1 MSVLRDFI
9 DSNSHTVG
17 GGSSRPGR
25 RTPQSRNSRDDD
37 MTMLVFGF
45 HRGPDFVNAEM
56 ALRRAGAPAR
66 RRRPITRAAPPA
78 FSWPQPLPR
87 DQAINVV
94 FTRIVNDYS
103 TVHGTT
109 AVCLIRG
116 ELHEPVNL
124 GS

>member
-1 MSVLRDFI
+1 M
-9 DSNSHTVG
+9 
-17 GGSSRPGR
+17 
-25 RTPQSRNSRDDD
+25 
-37 MTMLVFGF
+37 
-45 HRGPDFVNAEM
+45 NAEM
-56 ALRRAGAPAR
+56 ALRRADGPAC
-66 RRRPITRAAPPA
+66 RPAMATKGTANV
-78 FSWPQPLPR
+78 FMTVTVPR
-87 DQAINVV
+87 DTAINVV

>member
-1 MSVLRDFI
+1 MI
-9 DSNSHTVG
+9 I
-17 GGSSRPGR
+17 
-25 RTPQSRNSRDDD
+25 
-37 MTMLVFGF
+37 LVFGF
-45 HRGPDFVNAEM
+45 HRPQDFAGPGPPPGIAAEG
-56 ALRRAGAPAR
+56 LAGACDPAADR
-66 RRRPITRAAPPA
+66 VALVKSIFLNPTRPVAK
-78 FSWPQPLPR
+78 
-87 DQAINVV
+87 AINVV

>member
-17 GGSSRPGR
+17 GGLSRPR
-25 RTPQSRNSRDDD
+25 RRNLQSRNSRDDG

-45 HRGPDFVNAEM
+45 HQGPDFVNAEM
-56 ALRRAGAPAR
+56 ALRRPGAPAGPAGRSRELR
-66 RRRPITRAAPPA
+66 RQRFRGRNPARATK
-78 FSWPQPLPR
+78 L
-87 DQAINVV
+87 INVV